1 MAEDETKTD
10 EQDEQK
16 EPKFKNVV
24 TIEDSGPCKKKVCVE
39 VPEEAIK
46 SALDEQYSELRR
58 DAVVPGF
65 RKGRA
70 PLRLL
75 EKRFGSDV
83 STQVKL
89 KFLSDASEA
98 AIKDN
103 ELDTLNEPD
112 IDHEEIELPE
122 SGPMKFEFEVEVRP
136 EFELPELEGIKIE
149 KPTTKITKKVI
160 DDEVERLC
168 NRAGVWVVKEPG
180 VVAAG
185 DQVVVDAVLDIEDEA
200 EDEKHDNIEIFAR
213 KNGFVGGVPVENLDE
228 VLAGAKHGDVKK
240 TSIEIAGTFFN
251 ERYRGKKIEVE
262 ISVKEAKE
270 LRPAELNEEFFKRFG
285 VEDEEELRER
295 IQEAMAANAEQ
306 QCRAAMGEQVRKYLL
321 DKTELELPE
330 AIVAD
335 QSKHIL
341 QRQYSNLLMQG
352 LKAELIEE
360 QMSALQAGSEEQAK
374 GQMKVFFI
382 MAKVAEKLEVEVS
395 EEEINGHIAQAAVSR
410 GRRPEK
416 MREELSRDG
425 SLGQFVIQIRE
436 QKCIE
441 KLLEK
446 AKITEI
452 KAGEAQKTTAK
463 KKTAA
468 KKKVAKKT
476 KKTETN
482 AKKTTRATATEKR
495 SKKSTAAKKGVK
507 KTGKN

>member
-1 MAEDETKTD
+1 MAKDETKTE

-58 DAVVPGF
+58 DSVVPGF

-83 STQVKL
+83 GTRVKL
-89 KFLSDASEA
+89 KLLSDASEA
-98 AIKDN
+98 AVKDN

-112 IDHEEIELPE
+112 VDYEAIELPE
-122 SGPMKFEFEVEVRP
+122 SGAMKFEFEVEVRP
-136 EFELPELEGIKIE
+136 EFELPELEGIEIE
-149 KPTTKITKKVI
+149 KPTTKITKKAI

-168 NRAGVWVVKEPG
+168 NRAGVWVVKESG
-180 VVAAG
+180 VIAAG

-240 TSIEIAGTFFN
+240 TSIEVAGTFFN

-262 ISVKEAKE
+262 ISVKEVKE

-285 VEDEEELRER
+285 VEDEDELREK

-321 DKTELELPE
+321 DKTDLELPE
-330 AIVAD
+330 DVVAD

-352 LKAELIEE
+352 LKAEMIEE
-360 QMSALQAGSEEQAK
+360 QMSALRAGSEEQAK

-446 AKITEI
+446 AKVTEV
-452 KAGEAQKTTAK
+452 KAGEAKKATAK
-463 KKTAA
+463 KIIAKT
-468 KKKVAKKT
+468 T
-476 KKTETN
+476 KKTETK
-482 AKKTTRATATEKR
+482 ATKATRATATKKR
-495 SKKSTAAKKGVK
+495 TKKSTADKKVVK